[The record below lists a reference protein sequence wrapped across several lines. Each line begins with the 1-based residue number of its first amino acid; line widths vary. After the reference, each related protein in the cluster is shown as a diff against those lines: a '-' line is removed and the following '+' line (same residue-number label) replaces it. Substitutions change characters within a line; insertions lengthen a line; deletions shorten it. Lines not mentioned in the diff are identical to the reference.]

1 MVLLL
6 AFGNCILEGWHFL
19 CANFPALLNK
29 KMFFHS
35 SLQLFTVLS
44 NGSYSGAVV

>member
-6 AFGNCILEGWHFL
+6 AFGNGILEGWHLL

-29 KMFFHS
+29 KMFFPLIS
-35 SLQLFTVLS
+35 SIIYSVVKWQL
-44 NGSYSGAVV
+44 